1 MLFHH
6 CMPWR
11 WRQFFSWLAVV
22 MLWWTSFVW
31 QNLRPRDVCNLRSRK
46 RSLLATS
53 RNISVVVATKKRWD
67 ERQGSSNFQS
77 FMVEKSKSH
86 LEIWKI
92 PRLLFCWV
100 AEALH
105 LQILGQRIRGRSQM
119 DGSPRWSRLPH
130 QNETTKEANSRQ
142 RKKAEENH
150 LQLQYIVYI
159 SILLH
164 PHLLYTVYTIC
175 RSSTFPN
182 PLEASFFWGLP
193 LEASPNGS
201 ASCSEAQ
208 GRFGELGESTSAML
222 LVKGIC

>member
-1 MLFHH
+1 MEAV
-6 CMPWR
+6 
-11 WRQFFSWLAVV
+11 FFLVGGSDVVVNFICLAKLEATGRLQPQVQKKELV
-22 MLWWTSFVW
+22 SYLQEYFCSSRNQKKMGWKAGKQQLPKLHGWKIQKSSGNLENTTTFVLLSGW
-31 QNLRPRDVCNLRSRK
+31 GPSPPDPRPENQRSEPNGWIP
-46 RSLLATS
+46 SVIPVATS
-53 RNISVVVATKKRWD
+53 KRND
-67 ERQGSSNFQS
+67 Q
-77 FMVEKSKSH
+77 
-86 LEIWKI
+86 
-92 PRLLFCWV
+92 
-100 AEALH
+100 
-105 LQILGQRIRGRSQM
+105 RSQFKA
-119 DGSPRWSRLPH
+119 
-130 QNETTKEANSRQ
+130 T
-142 RKKAEENH
+142 KKAEENH